1 MLDKSKP
8 SSILDFVSTSPPSRT
23 FLKFLTDSFVLGFWT
38 MFVDKFD
45 KNGIVKANKIITKL
59 EKPVKYKDLNFWKLT
74 FVNGFFFK
82 I

>member
-1 MLDKSKP
+1 
-8 SSILDFVSTSPPSRT
+8 
-23 FLKFLTDSFVLGFWT
+23 

-82 I
+82 IKP